1 MEVYEDK
8 NFLIEGHHSGHF
20 LEPEPNLDI
29 LRAQKLKEK
38 LVSMG
43 IEGSRIQT
51 IGKANIEM
59 LDYSGKVSTFF
70 ISVGKEKEY
79 NRNMR
84 AMVNYLNK
92 P

>member
-1 MEVYEDK
+1 
-8 NFLIEGHHSGHF
+8 

-51 IGKANIEM
+51 IGKAIP
-59 LDYSGKVSTFF
+59 Y
-70 ISVGKEKEY
+70 
-79 NRNMR
+79 
-84 AMVNYLNK
+84 
-92 P
+92 